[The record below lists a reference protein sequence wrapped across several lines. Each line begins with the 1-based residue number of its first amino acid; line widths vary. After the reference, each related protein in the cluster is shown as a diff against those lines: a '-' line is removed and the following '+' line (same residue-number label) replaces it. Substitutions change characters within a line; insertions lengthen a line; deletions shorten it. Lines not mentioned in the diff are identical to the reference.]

1 MTGNLLKDASSD
13 AASSWYEKGGDLG
26 VAVKLVDDDDDD
38 NDGWWWYQER
48 LPAPDVHEEDKED
61 GGGQLRYG
69 DRDEAVMNIIQLA
82 VMILSTIK

>member
-1 MTGNLLKDASSD
+1 MPMTMIS
-13 AASSWYEKGGDLG
+13 
-26 VAVKLVDDDDDD
+26 DDD

>member
-1 MTGNLLKDASSD
+1 MQQAPGMRREATWGLQL
-13 AASSWYEKGGDLG
+13 SWYLFK
-26 VAVKLVDDDDDD
+26 DDDD

-48 LPAPDVHEEDKED
+48 LPAPDVHEEEKEE
-61 GGGQLRYG
+61 GGGQLCYG